1 MSKKIKSEYMGQYVT
16 VYLNGREVSFNI
28 SEETANDADFWT
40 NNGLGHIFEEVEPKS
55 KKFKG
60 VEPESDEA

>member
-1 MSKKIKSEYMGQYVT
+1 MGQYVT

-28 SEETANDADFWT
+28 SEETANDADFWIEK
-40 NNGLGHIFEEVEPKS
+40 GLGHIFEEIEPKS

-60 VEPESDEA
+60 IEPESNEA

>member
-1 MSKKIKSEYMGQYVT
+1 MSKKIKNEYMGQYVT

-28 SEETANDADFWT
+28 SEETANDADFWIEK
-40 NNGLGHIFEEVEPKS
+40 GLGHIFEEIEPKS

-60 VEPESDEA
+60 IEPESNEA

>member
-40 NNGLGHIFEEVEPKS
+40 EKGIGHIFEEVEPKS
-55 KKFKG
+55 KKYKG
-60 VEPESDEA
+60 IEPESNEA

>member
-40 NNGLGHIFEEVEPKS
+40 NNGLGHIFEEVVV
-55 KKFKG
+55 KKIKTDANTPPTG
-60 VEPESDEA
+60 E

>member
-1 MSKKIKSEYMGQYVT
+1 MSKKIKNEYMGQYVT

-28 SEETANDADFWT
+28 SEETANDADFWIEK
-40 NNGLGHIFEEVEPKS
+40 GLGHIFEEIEPKS

-60 VEPESDEA
+60 IEPESDEA

>member
-1 MSKKIKSEYMGQYVT
+1 MSKKIKNEYMGQYVT

-40 NNGLGHIFEEVEPKS
+40 EKGIGHIFEEVEPKS
-55 KKFKG
+55 KKYKG
-60 VEPESDEA
+60 IEPESNEA

>member
-1 MSKKIKSEYMGQYVT
+1 MGQYVT

-40 NNGLGHIFEEVEPKS
+40 EKGIGHIFEEVEPKS
-55 KKFKG
+55 KKYKG
-60 VEPESDEA
+60 IEPESNEA